1 MILRFPAAFLAII
14 GTGVWLSHSPVKA
27 EGSLADLESY
37 RAGCQSL
44 SDGRYETATT
54 QFLETWDLLSEG
66 AGGDLERDF
75 VASRLL
81 ESLVRNGETA
91 RAAEWLKQLPLIS
104 PSANTLEWA
113 GIAFYE
119 EERYTEAAD
128 TFSALMGNF
137 ETKDRKLIRRY
148 LRSLALSRSA
158 DDAISTAQAIF
169 TPENYEESVEIAR
182 IAVLANRPDQALETL
197 DAATPPDPLSFDDD
211 LTATRISVAALIQA
225 NRADEAV
232 AIVCEFI
239 DRTKTGKQAAIGFLL
254 LEEAIIESDKE
265 LIQSRISTWTENENH
280 PAAEAAT
287 FFENILFPEGID
299 LATFLAKT
307 ANNSDNPFQEEAR
320 LRLALHESGKISVS
334 RLEDGELSPDP
345 SRSHFAAASVAYRQ
359 EQFREAA
366 QLFLKVAESQIGASR
381 SHAAYNAAI
390 SSLQA
395 DDLVAFDEAVNELKD
410 HNPRSPL
417 IADLSYLGGLYEASQ
432 GAPNAFVNLQNF
444 IRDYPQHP
452 ATVEAR
458 LALSEIHLN
467 QVPARPQAARDI
479 FEELKT
485 QPLTLTQNERLDYT
499 SIWVERIDNNFS
511 DLTLQAEDF
520 LTNWPN
526 SAYLPEIAML
536 LGTQCLKDNNL
547 EAARE
552 KFDLIVQR
560 FPESIYADAAK
571 FFAAKAGSDG
581 DESLVGWQ
589 EIAAS
594 ESQFA
599 DQARHE
605 IALLLLSQDQYEEAR
620 FEMEALMKSLPEN
633 SALRYAVL
641 ADLGY
646 SYYLESLNTDDNR
659 VPLEKAA
666 ETFARLSNIEAL
678 PVAARYNGAVRRA
691 KCLEALG
698 RPKIALE
705 IYRSMISEE
714 SGGRILGSEVSLEE
728 NEWIFRAG
736 FSAIDILKEN
746 KDWEAAIKIADTL
759 SLKEGPRAIEAGNLA
774 EQLRLKHWVWD

>member
-14 GTGVWLSHSPVKA
+14 GTAVWLSHSPA
-27 EGSLADLESY
+27 NAAGSLADLESY

-44 SDGRYETATT
+44 SDGRYETAAT
-54 QFLETWDLLSEG
+54 QFLETWDLLREG

-91 RAAEWLKQLPLIS
+91 RAAEWLEQHPMIS

-128 TFSALMGNF
+128 AFGALIGSF
-137 ETKDRKLIRRY
+137 ETRDRELIRRY
-148 LRSLALSRSA
+148 LRSLALSGSA
-158 DDAISTAQAIF
+158 AEAITSARTIF
-169 TPENYEESVEIAR
+169 TPGNYEESVDIAR
-182 IAVLANRPDQALETL
+182 IAVLANRPDQALKTL
-197 DAATPPDPLSFDDD
+197 GAATPPDPLPFEDD
-211 LTATRISVAALIQA
+211 LTATRIAVAALIQA

-232 AIVCEFI
+232 ALVCEFI
-239 DRTKTGKQAAIGFLL
+239 DRATTGKQAAIGFLL
-254 LEEAIIESDKE
+254 LEEAKIESADE
-265 LIQSRISTWTENENH
+265 LLQSRISTWTENENH
-280 PAAEAAT
+280 PAAKAAA

-299 LATFLAKT
+299 LETFLEET
-307 ANNSDNPFQEEAR
+307 ARDSGNPFQEEAR
-320 LRLALHESGKISVS
+320 LRLALHEPDKISIS
-334 RLEDGELSPDP
+334 RPEDGELSPDP

-359 EQFREAA
+359 EQFKKAA
-366 QLFLKVAESQIGASR
+366 QLFRKEAESQTGAPR

-395 DDLVAFDEAVNELKD
+395 NDLEAFDAAVNDLKD

-417 IADLSYLGGLYEASQ
+417 IADLSYLGGLYQASP
-432 GAPNAFVNLQNF
+432 GAPSAFENRQNF
-444 IRDYPQHP
+444 IQTYPQHP
-452 ATVEAR
+452 ATVDAR

-467 QVPARPQAARDI
+467 QVPARPQAAREI
-479 FEELKT
+479 FQELKT

-511 DLTLQAEDF
+511 DLTKQAEDF
-520 LTNWPN
+520 LTNWPH
-526 SAYLPEIAML
+526 SDYLPEIAML
-536 LGTQCLKDNNL
+536 LGTQHLKNNNL

-552 KFDLIVQR
+552 KFDMIVQR
-560 FPESIYADAAK
+560 FPDSTYADAAR
-571 FFAAKAGSDG
+571 FFAAKAGPDS
-581 DESLVGWQ
+581 EEALAGWQ

-594 ESQFA
+594 ESRFA

-605 IALLLLSQDQYEEAR
+605 LALLLLSQDQYEEAR
-620 FEMEALMKSLPEN
+620 LEMEALMESLPEK

-646 SYYLESLNTDDNR
+646 SYYLESLNTEDNR

-678 PVAARYNGAVRRA
+678 PVAARYNAAVRRA

-698 RPKIALE
+698 RPNIALE
-705 IYRSMISEE
+705 IYRSMIAEE
-714 SGGRILGSEVSLEE
+714 SGGDILGSEVSLEE

-736 FSAIDILKEN
+736 FSAINILKEN
-746 KDWEAAIKIADTL
+746 KDWAAAIKIADTL